1 MVLLLPKPQEMTVY
15 TGCASYFPV
24 CTLKTSFK
32 YLDNNS
38 YKNQS
43 SSPLMRGMKIRI
55 FPIKRPKCFQRNHF
69 YQIKKKKN
77 VKATTKIMNKGALSV
92 TSTVENVISACIKT
106 KVVLKKNEVSTFIVL
121 NSKLSL
127 LAEVMNNMVF
137 NTS

>member
-32 YLDNNS
+32 YLDSNS

-55 FPIKRPKCFQRNHF
+55 SPIKRPKCFQRNHF
-69 YQIKKKKN
+69 YQIKKKN
-77 VKATTKIMNKGALSV
+77 VKATKIMNKGALSV

-106 KVVLKKNEVSTFIVL
+106 KVVLKKNEVIIVL